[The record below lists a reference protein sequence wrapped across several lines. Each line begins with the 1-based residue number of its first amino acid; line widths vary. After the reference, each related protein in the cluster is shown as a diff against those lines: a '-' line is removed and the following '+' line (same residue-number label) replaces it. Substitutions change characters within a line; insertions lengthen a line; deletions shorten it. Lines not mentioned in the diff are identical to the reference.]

1 MSATYRW
8 AVGLE
13 YDGGAYAGWQTQES
27 APSIQSVAEHA
38 LAIVADHPVTLTGAG
53 RTDAGVHAFQQVA
66 HFDAAA
72 IRSPRSWV
80 YGANT
85 HLPPDVAALWAVQVP
100 ETFHA
105 RYSALSRSYRYLILN
120 RATRPALGRNRVC
133 WMHGALDHERMA
145 QAAAHLVGEH
155 DYSAFRSSECQSRTP
170 LRRVEAIEV
179 RREGPYVIIEA
190 RANAFLHH
198 MVRNIAGVL
207 IQIGRGEADVGWARE
222 VLEGRD
228 RRLGGV
234 TAPAGGLYLVGV
246 SYPAEFGLPGPGDSA
261 AHRPSF
267 MIPHEPPDTDT

>member
-13 YDGGAYAGWQTQES
+13 YDGSSYAGWQTQES
-27 APSIQSVAEHA
+27 APSIQAVVERA
-38 LAIVADHPVTLTGAG
+38 LSTVADHPVTLTGAG
-53 RTDAGVHAFQQVA
+53 RTDAGVHALQQVA
-66 HFDAAA
+66 HFDASAV
-72 IRSPRSWV
+72 RSARSWV

-85 HLPPDVAALWAVQVP
+85 QLPPDVAALWAVQVP

-105 RYSALSRSYRYLILN
+105 RYSASSRTYRYVILN
-120 RATRPALGRNRVC
+120 RGTRPALGRNRVC
-133 WMHGALDHERMA
+133 WVHAPLDQDRMV
-145 QAAAHLVGEH
+145 QAASTLVGEH

-170 LRRVEAIEV
+170 IRRVEAIDV
-179 RREGPYVIIEA
+179 RREGRYVIIEA
-190 RANAFLHH
+190 HANAFLHH

-207 IQIGRGEADVGWARE
+207 IRIGLGEAEVGWARE

-234 TAPAGGLYLVGV
+234 TAPAGGLYLVAV
-246 SYPAEFGLPGPGDSA
+246 SYPGEFGLPAAGDSA

-267 MIPHEPPDTDT
+267 MIPHDLPDT